1 MMDFR
6 KLERAN
12 KLRCEIEDLD
22 ALVRSIKY
30 SIENYVP
37 RDDQTGKARFLRFMN
52 RQKKG
57 KDKPEADVIFFSGL
71 SMYGVEIP
79 LDNEMCEELLEILQR
94 RLAKKSKEFSSFFIG
109 TEASEKEV

>member
-12 KLRCEIEDLD
+12 KLRHEIEDID
-22 ALVRSIKY
+22 TLVRSIEN
-30 SIENYVP
+30 SIKNYAP

-71 SMYGVEIP
+71 SVYGLEVP
-79 LDNEMCEELLEILQR
+79 LDKEMCEELLEILLR
-94 RLAKKSKEFSSFFIG
+94 RLAKKNEEFLGIFGGTAKEC
-109 TEASEKEV
+109 E

>member
-1 MMDFR
+1 MDFR
-6 KLERAN
+6 ELERAN

-22 ALVRSIKY
+22 ALVRSIKH

-71 SMYGVEIP
+71 SMHGVDIP
-79 LDNEMCEELLEILQR
+79 LDNEMCEELLEIIR
-94 RLAKKSKEFSSFFIG
+94 CRLAKKNEEFSQIFG
-109 TEASEKEV
+109 GAKMECE